1 MAIQDL
7 FIRQSSNGEDAR
19 VTIPSRYRETIAWVP
34 KLGDIAPDFHA
45 ESTHGHVDFHDCA
58 EGRWTALFSF
68 PEDRGGV
75 SETEIV
81 SLTENAAELSSRNA
95 QVYAISPTTL
105 GVNVNWRT
113 EIERVFDLTV
123 TVPLIA
129 DSKGAVCEAMGMRH
143 AKALIDKTIRKI
155 MIFDPAL
162 RLRWMA
168 EYPSSVGRSSE
179 ELLRVLDALQMFDTH
194 DLGTP
199 MDWFPGDVVVVRP
212 DVSTKEAIARYGNRL
227 KVVTDQIRTVRMP
240 NDA

>member
-7 FIRQSSNGEDAR
+7 FIKQSSNPEDAR
-19 VTIPSRYRETIAWVP
+19 VDMPSKYREVMAWNP

-68 PEDRGGV
+68 PEDRGGI
-75 SETEIV
+75 SETEVV
-81 SLTENAAELSSRNA
+81 SLSVHAGELAERNA
-95 QVYAISPTTL
+95 QVYGISPTTL

-113 EIERVFDLTV
+113 QIERVFDV
-123 TVPLIA
+123 SVSVPLIA
-129 DSKGAVCEAMGMRH
+129 DTRGVVCEAMGMRH
-143 AKALIDKTIRKI
+143 PKALIEKTVRKI

-168 EYPSSVGRSSE
+168 EYPSCVGRSIE

-199 MDWFPGDVVVVRP
+199 MDWFPGDDVIVRP
-212 DVSTKEAIARYGNRL
+212 DINTKEAIARYGDR
-227 KVVTDQIRTVRMP
+227 VRVITDQIRTVRLA
-240 NDA
+240 D